1 MVSSAALVITFTLP
15 NKFPSVPFTVA
26 SLLSSLHQLK
36 EENVDLKDSVDR
48 YVQRRDHLL
57 AVRARLMALNNLSI
71 NPTNNSNSNSASAS
85 GTTTGA
91 GGSNPTTSSDRVGSG
106 GPGQEGSSGGVANG
120 PSPRASASTTPTA
133 SSASITE
140 RGRNSTHVSPRNS
153 AATVSPI
160 RVDRSNSST
169 SISGV
174 GPGGPPSSHREPR
187 EHPREPIREHRE
199 PSVNIRGSLDQ
210 STSAAVMMASPRTQ
224 VNFEIAAKLL
234 CKSVQKKRA
243 NFKVIWSTKLIN
255 LINLRNRNKSFL
267 KS

>member
-1 MVSSAALVITFTLP
+1 M
-15 NKFPSVPFTVA
+15 
-26 SLLSSLHQLK
+26 HQLK

-71 NPTNNSNSNSASAS
+71 NPTNSSNSNSASAS

-140 RGRNSTHVSPRNS
+140 RGRNSAHVSPRNS

-169 SISGV
+169 SVSGI
-174 GPGGPPSSHREPR
+174 GPGGPPSSHREPHREPR

-234 CKSVQKKRA
+234 CKLVQKKRA
-243 NFKVIWSTKLIN
+243 KFKLILVDQIDYCLIN
-255 LINLRNRNKSFL
+255 L
-267 KS
+267 